1 MVFEWDYVDR
11 LWAVTALGLG
21 PDIIGLLAPE
31 GPMSLGPLKAAPL
44 APMEGLCG
52 LLGVE
57 PGIDL
62 RLGGISQSS

>member
-1 MVFEWDYVDR
+1 M
-11 LWAVTALGLG
+11 G
-21 PDIIGLLAPE
+21 PLAPA
-31 GPMSLGPLKAAPL
+31 GPMSLGPLKAALL

-62 RLGGISQSS
+62 RLGGVSQSS

>member
-1 MVFEWDYVDR
+1 MYR
-11 LWAVTALGLG
+11 LWAVMAPGLG
-21 PDIIGLLAPE
+21 PDMAPV
-31 GPMSLGPLKAAPL
+31 GPMSLGLLKAAPL

-57 PGIDL
+57 PGMDL

>member
-11 LWAVTALGLG
+11 LWAVMAPGSG
-21 PDIIGLLAPE
+21 PDIMGPLALV
-31 GPMSLGPLKAAPL
+31 GPMSLGPLKAALL

-62 RLGGISQSS
+62 RLGGIS